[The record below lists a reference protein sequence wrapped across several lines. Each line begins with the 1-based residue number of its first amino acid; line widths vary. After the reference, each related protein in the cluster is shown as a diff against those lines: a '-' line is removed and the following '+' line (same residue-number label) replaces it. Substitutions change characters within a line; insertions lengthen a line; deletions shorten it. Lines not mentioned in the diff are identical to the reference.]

1 MFGSVGWGE
10 ILVLAVVGLFV
21 FGPDRLPNVVKD
33 AASML
38 RNVRDTLT
46 GARRQLKDQL
56 GDDFPDIDPRMLNP
70 KAFVRKHLLEDP
82 DDDYTPPRRTPATAS
97 SNPSVTG
104 STPAA
109 APAGAVDTAPPPAAA
124 PAQPAAPYDP
134 DTT

>member
-82 DDDYTPPRRTPATAS
+82 DDDYTPPRRNATPATAS

-104 STPAA
+104 GSPAAAA
-109 APAGAVDTAPPPAAA
+109 APAGAVDTAPP
-124 PAQPAAPYDP
+124 AQAPAAPYDP